1 MKILVIRFR
10 QMGDAI
16 LATPLLSALRQNYP
30 DAEIDFVLNERIAP
44 LFEGHPALS
53 RIITFSDHER
63 HSAFIYI
70 RKVWQVVHQTHYDV
84 IIDMRSTVNTMLFA
98 LFSLRG
104 CWRIGIRKPYT
115 WGVFNRRIEACED
128 DESMIDHN
136 LKLVPPSVPPK
147 GGRMSPIPSIP
158 PKGGRKSPIP
168 SIPPKGG
175 RKSPI
180 HSVPPKGE
188 RYSSARQN
196 RLFPPSG
203 GQRGVKGL
211 SLFITDQERQDFRQ
225 YMAGQGIDFS
235 RPVLLVGVTAKLAHK
250 TWPEDRMTEVL
261 RRLIE
266 AYPRLQLIFNYA
278 PGKEAENAQRI
289 HARLLSSAATPSQ
302 PLPVF
307 LNIQA
312 KTPRQLAAMAAN
324 CTAYF
329 GNEGG
334 GRHIVHAMGRPS
346 LVICSPGAS
355 KTTWLP
361 QDTDVLAL
369 GIDAAS
375 YDLITVDRVW
385 LELQSF
391 LNVIL
396 PSNS

>member
-1 MKILVIRFR
+1 MKILVVRFR

-16 LATPLLSALRQNYP
+16 LATPLLSTLRANYP
-30 DAEIDFVLNERIAP
+30 DAQIDFVLNERIAP

-63 HSAFIYI
+63 HSAFTYL

-98 LFSLRG
+98 LFSLRSR
-104 CWRIGIRKPYT
+104 WRIGIRKPYT

-136 LKLVPPSVPPK
+136 LKLVPPSIPPK
-147 GGRMSPIPSIP
+147 GGRQTPIPSIP

-168 SIPPKGG
+168 SIPPKG
-175 RKSPI
+175 
-180 HSVPPKGE
+180 E
-188 RYSSARQN
+188 RDSSAGQN

-278 PGKEAENAQRI
+278 PGKEAENAQHI
-289 HARLLSSAATPSQ
+289 HACLLSSAATPSQ

-396 PSNS
+396 PSHS

>member
-98 LFSLRG
+98 LFSLRSR
-104 CWRIGIRKPYT
+104 WRIGIRKPYT
-115 WGVFNRRIEACED
+115 WGIFNRRIEACED

-136 LKLVPPSVPPK
+136 LKLVPPSIPPK
-147 GGRMSPIPSIP
+147 GGRMSPIPSVP

-168 SIPPKGG
+168 S
-175 RKSPI
+175 
-180 HSVPPKGE
+180 VPPKGE
-188 RYSSARQN
+188 RYSSAGQN

-203 GQRGVKGL
+203 GQRGVIGL

-396 PSNS
+396 PSHS

>member
-1 MKILVIRFR
+1 
-10 QMGDAI
+10 
-16 LATPLLSALRQNYP
+16 
-30 DAEIDFVLNERIAP
+30 
-44 LFEGHPALS
+44 
-53 RIITFSDHER
+53 
-63 HSAFIYI
+63 
-70 RKVWQVVHQTHYDV
+70 
-84 IIDMRSTVNTMLFA
+84 
-98 LFSLRG
+98 
-104 CWRIGIRKPYT
+104 
-115 WGVFNRRIEACED
+115 
-128 DESMIDHN
+128 
-136 LKLVPPSVPPK
+136 
-147 GGRMSPIPSIP
+147 MSPIPSIP
-158 PKGGRKSPIP
+158 PKG
-168 SIPPKGG
+168 
-175 RKSPI
+175 
-180 HSVPPKGE
+180 E
-188 RYSSARQN
+188 RYSSAGQN

-266 AYPRLQLIFNYA
+266 AYPHLQLIFNYA

-396 PSNS
+396 PSYS